1 MDAISMSLDDII
13 KTKKVLLK
21 PTKKASLLAKK
32 KKKGNDEAT
41 SPVKSIKLKTKRLG
55 SQSPKVIVD
64 ARNKIIQRNRSKIT
78 DARDKLAQITKQSGD
93 VRLKLM
99 RKMELSRKTPI
110 GRGLGSD
117 AFVLDTRRHMKKRP
131 SPYLD
136 DHLVAPVGYR
146 SRRPAPAVHRMDYDM
161 DLDDDELDFVPA
173 TVALRR
179 TVQNEMAFSS
189 KMPPLPT
196 FQRSVAIHSDYRPQ
210 SPPISYAHH
219 QRVIRNAASPPP
231 SLPMVSNWQSDPFDC
246 YEVPIN
252 RPMDVSE
259 PKNLQRQIR
268 STPADM
274 MPTKGIL
281 RYSSRD
287 SRNSPPPPPM
297 MAQQQRSSSSTGGY
311 SSSAHHVQHHPH
323 HQQRQHQHY
332 NLDHLDDTHLSYEMR
347 HRLERAPDVN
357 TSMGIFS
364 NPYTVVNKPIQ
375 APPTTTTSGYRIVV
389 SNLHN
394 TVSQSDIRELFE
406 DIGELVEAR
415 LVRPGVAEVI
425 FRTMKDAELA
435 VDTYHNRQLDGQPM
449 KCLLV
454 NPRASSKPTAPAI
467 KTARR

>member
-1 MDAISMSLDDII
+1 MSLADII
-13 KTKKVLLK
+13 KTKKVLNK
-21 PTKKASLLAKK
+21 PPKKTSSGGSLLTKKKQPKK
-32 KKKGNDEAT
+32 DQSDTAG
-41 SPVKSIKLKTKRLG
+41 SKLKIKRLG
-55 SQSPKVIVD
+55 VSPKVIVD
-64 ARNKIIQRNRSKIT
+64 ARNKIIQKNRSKIT
-78 DARDKLAQITKQSGD
+78 DARDKLAQITKQRGD

-99 RKMELSRKTPI
+99 RKMELSRKPPI
-110 GRGLGSD
+110 GRELGSD
-117 AFVLDTRRHMKKRP
+117 GFRTSSGRHLKKRS
-131 SPYLD
+131 SPYAD
-136 DHLVAPVGYR
+136 EHLVAPPGGYH
-146 SRRPAPAVHRMDYDM
+146 SRRSAPPVHRMDYDM
-161 DLDDDELDFVPA
+161 DLDEEMDFVPA
-173 TVALRR
+173 TMALRR
-179 TVQNEMAFSS
+179 TVQNDMAYS

-196 FQRSVAIHSDYRPQ
+196 FQRSVAISDYRPQ
-210 SPPISYAHH
+210 SPPNYVHH
-219 QRVIRNAASPPP
+219 QRVIRNASPPP
-231 SLPMVSNWQSDPFDC
+231 ASSLSNWQSDPFDC
-246 YEVPIN
+246 YEVPMS
-252 RPMDVSE
+252 RPLDVSE

-268 STPADM
+268 NTGADL

-281 RYSSRD
+281 RYSRD
-287 SRNSPPPPPM
+287 TRNSPPPPPM
-297 MAQQQRSSSSTGGY
+297 IAGQHRSTSSSGY
-311 SSSAHHVQHHPH
+311 TSH
-323 HQQRQHQHY
+323 HQQRHHY
-332 NLDHLDDTHLSYEMR
+332 SDLEDTHLSYEMR

-375 APPTTTTSGYRIVV
+375 AAPTTSGYRIVV

-394 TVSQSDIRELFE
+394 SVSQSDIRELFE